1 MRCKLRLTWKDKK
14 ELAEEDGEEK
24 DDEEDLSSV
33 VLLDGFERNAVHE
46 AFEVNGLA
54 KHALKLILKFDIK
67 GILDHLDGR
76 LATFGDCVA
85 PRALQEQRAHGS
97 S

>member
-33 VLLDGFERNAVHE
+33 VLLDGFERNAVHK
-46 AFEVNGLA
+46 AFEVDGLA
-54 KHALKLILKFDIK
+54 KHAHKLIFEFFIK

-85 PRALQEQRAHGS
+85 LRAL
-97 S
+97 